1 MDGHTWPVG
10 SVNIGAL
17 AAGSGVVC
25 AGSAVGQQWVG
36 APPDRPPPR
45 PRADVAVLT
54 VLTEELRAVVE
65 VLRRHRHFRSAPLPG
80 GSQLYQAEVPAEGAD
95 LRVVATQALE
105 PGPQSAAAAYRR
117 LRDALGPPIVL
128 LVGVAGGIR
137 ADLAVG
143 DVVIGDE
150 IIYYDARRETVT
162 AARRRGKTQPTRPA
176 LRHRV
181 NEFFLRYGS
190 TIALRRGVQVRVF
203 RGPIGS
209 GSAVVTDTGSDIVR
223 FLRRFNEKTLAV
235 ETEAGGVGQAFYEE
249 MESEPASGW
258 LTIRGISDLAGP
270 DKGHG
275 WHQLAADN
283 AAAVMDRLLPMLA
296 MPGGRPAGAAT
307 GSAKDFGLED
317 LAEPA

>member
-1 MDGHTWPVG
+1 MDGHIWRVG

-17 AAGSGVVC
+17 ATGSGTVC
-25 AGSAVGQQWVG
+25 AGSAVGRQWIG
-36 APPDRPPPR
+36 AEPDRPGPR
-45 PRADVAVLT
+45 RRADVAVLT

-65 VLRRHRHFRSAPLPG
+65 VLRRHGNFRSAPLPG
-80 GSQLYQAEVPAEGAD
+80 GSQLYAAEVRADGAD

-117 LRDALGPPIVL
+117 LRDAVRPSVVL

-137 ADLAVG
+137 SDLVVG

-150 IIYYDARRETVT
+150 IIYYDARRETVA
-162 AARRRGKTQPTRPA
+162 AARRRGKSHSTTPA

-190 TIALRRGVQVRVF
+190 TIAVRRGVQVRVF

-249 MESEPASGW
+249 IGSEPASGW
-258 LTIRGISDLAGP
+258 LTIRGISDLADR

-275 WHQLAADN
+275 CHQLAADH

-296 MPGGRPAGAAT
+296 VPGGRPDAAAEP
-307 GSAKDFGLED
+307 GEDFGLEG

>member
-1 MDGHTWPVG
+1 MDPRTWRVG
-10 SVNIGAL
+10 SVNIGAVV
-17 AAGSGVVC
+17 AGGGVVH
-25 AGSAVGQQWVG
+25 AGAAVGRQEMAWE
-36 APPDRPPPR
+36 PDRSGPGH
-45 PRADVAVLT
+45 RADVAVLT

-65 VLRRHRHFRSAPLPG
+65 VLRRHRHYRSAPLPG
-80 GSQLYQAEVPAEGAD
+80 GSRLYEAEVAAEGAN

-117 LRDALGPPIVL
+117 LRDAVRTPVVL

-150 IIYYDARRETVT
+150 VIYYDARRETVT
-162 AARRRGKTQPTRPA
+162 AARRRGRSHPTTPA

-190 TIALRRGVQVRVF
+190 TIALRPAGSVRVF

-209 GSAVVTDTGSDIVR
+209 GSAVVTDPASDIVR

-249 MESEPASGW
+249 VGSHPAAGW
-258 LTIRGISDLAGP
+258 LTIRGISDLADR

-275 WHQLAADN
+275 WHQLASDH

-296 MPGGRPAGAAT
+296 IPGSPDEWRPGGE
-307 GSAKDFGLED
+307 GLGLDD

>member
-1 MDGHTWPVG
+1 MDGDTWRVG

-17 AAGSGVVC
+17 ASGSGTVC
-25 AGSAVGQQWVG
+25 AGSAVGRQMVP
-36 APPDRPPPR
+36 AEHRPGPR
-45 PRADVAVLT
+45 RRADVAVLT

-65 VLRRHRHFRSAPLPG
+65 VLRRHRDFRSAPLPG
-80 GSQLYQAEVPAEGAD
+80 GSQLYGAEVRADGAD

-117 LRDALGPPIVL
+117 LRDAVRPSVVL

-137 ADLAVG
+137 SDLAVG

-150 IIYYDARRETVT
+150 IIYYDARRETVA
-162 AARRRGKTQPTRPA
+162 AARRRGKSHSTTPA

-190 TIALRRGVQVRVF
+190 TIPVHRGVQVRVF

-209 GSAVVTDTGSDIVR
+209 GGAVVTDMGSDIVR

-249 MESEPASGW
+249 IGSEPAAGW
-258 LTIRGISDLAGP
+258 LTIRGISDLADR

-275 WHQLAADN
+275 CHQLAADH

-296 MPGGRPAGAAT
+296 VPGGRPDAAADP
-307 GSAKDFGLED
+307 GEDVGLED

>member
-1 MDGHTWPVG
+1 
-10 SVNIGAL
+10 
-17 AAGSGVVC
+17 
-25 AGSAVGQQWVG
+25 
-36 APPDRPPPR
+36 
-45 PRADVAVLT
+45 VAVLT

-65 VLRRHRHFRSAPLPG
+65 VLRRHRDFRSGPLPG
-80 GSQLYQAEVPAEGAD
+80 GSQLYQAAVRTDRAD

-117 LRDALGPPIVL
+117 LRDALHPPVVL

-137 ADLAVG
+137 SDVAVG

-150 IIYYDARRETVT
+150 IIYYDARRETVAT
-162 AARRRGKTQPTRPA
+162 SRRRGKSHSTTPA

-190 TIALRRGVQVRVF
+190 TIAVRRGVHVRVF

-209 GSAVVTDTGSDIVR
+209 GSAVVTDAGSDIVR

-249 MESEPASGW
+249 IGSEPASGW
-258 LTIRGISDLAGP
+258 LTIRGISDLADR

-275 WHQLAADN
+275 LHQLAADH

-296 MPGGRPAGAAT
+296 DPDGRPGALGEPA
-307 GSAKDFGLED
+307 DDPGLED

>member
-1 MDGHTWPVG
+1 MDGHTSRVG

-17 AAGSGVVC
+17 ATRGGMVC
-25 AGSAVGQQWVG
+25 AGSAVGRQCVG
-36 APPDRPPPR
+36 VPPDRPGPE

-65 VLRRHRHFRSAPLPG
+65 VLRRHRGFRSAPLPG
-80 GSQLYQAEVPAEGAD
+80 GSQLYQADVRGEGVD
-95 LRVVATQALE
+95 LRVVASQALE

-117 LRDALGPPIVL
+117 LRDAVRPSIVL

-137 ADLAVG
+137 ADLAIG

-150 IIYYDARRETVT
+150 VIYYDARRETVT
-162 AARRRGKTQPTRPA
+162 AARRRGKSHPTTPA

-190 TIALRRGVQVRVF
+190 TIALRRGVHVRVF

-209 GSAVVTDTGSDIVR
+209 GSAVVTDAGSDIVR

-249 MESEPASGW
+249 IGSQPGSGW
-258 LTIRGISDLAGP
+258 LTIRGISDLADP

-275 WHQLAADN
+275 WHQFAADH

-296 MPGGRPAGAAT
+296 MPGGRPAGAAA
-307 GSAKDFGLED
+307 GAAEDVGLD
-317 LAEPA
+317 GLAEPA

>member
-1 MDGHTWPVG
+1 MAGHGCQVG

-17 AAGSGVVC
+17 ATGRGLVC
-25 AGSAVGQQWVG
+25 TGSAVGRQWAAV
-36 APPDRPPPR
+36 APDRPGPPR
-45 PRADVAVLT
+45 RRADVAVLT

-65 VLRRHRHFRSAPLPG
+65 VLRRHRGFRSTPLPG
-80 GSQLYQAEVPAEGAD
+80 GAQLYRAEVRALDAD

-105 PGPQSAAAAYRR
+105 PGPHSAASAYRR
-117 LRDALGPPIVL
+117 LRDAVRPSVVL

-137 ADLAVG
+137 PDLAVG

-162 AARRRGKTQPTRPA
+162 AARRRGRSHSTTPA

-181 NEFFLRYGS
+181 NEFFVRYGS
-190 TIALRRGVQVRVF
+190 TIALRPGVRVRVF

-209 GSAVVTDTGSDIVR
+209 GGAVVADNGCDIVR

-249 MESEPASGW
+249 IGSQPASGW
-258 LTIRGISDLAGP
+258 LTIRGISDLADR

-275 WHQLAADN
+275 WHQLAADH

-296 MPGGRPAGAAT
+296 VPGGRPAAA
-307 GSAKDFGLED
+307 GEEFGLAG

>member
-1 MDGHTWPVG
+1 MDGDSWRVG

-17 AAGSGVVC
+17 ATGSGTVC
-25 AGSAVGQQWVG
+25 AGSAVGRQRVG
-36 APPDRPPPR
+36 AEPDRPGPR
-45 PRADVAVLT
+45 RRADVAVLT

-65 VLRRHRHFRSAPLPG
+65 VLRRHQDFRSAPLPG
-80 GSQLYQAEVPAEGAD
+80 GSQLYAAEVRAGCVD

-117 LRDALGPPIVL
+117 LRDAVRPSVVL

-137 ADLAVG
+137 SDLAVG

-150 IIYYDARRETVT
+150 IIYYDARRETVA
-162 AARRRGKTQPTRPA
+162 AARRRGKSHSTTPA

-190 TIALRRGVQVRVF
+190 TIPVHRGVQVRVF

-223 FLRRFNEKTLAV
+223 FLQRFNEKTLAV

-249 MESEPASGW
+249 IGSEPASGW
-258 LTIRGISDLAGP
+258 LTIRGISDLADR

-275 WHQLAADN
+275 CHQLAADH

-296 MPGGRPAGAAT
+296 VPGGRPDAAAEP
-307 GSAKDFGLED
+307 GEDFGLEG

>member
-1 MDGHTWPVG
+1 MDGHAVQVG
-10 SVNIGAL
+10 SINVGAL
-17 AAGSGVVC
+17 ATGSGVVC
-25 AGSAVGQQWVG
+25 AGSAVGRQTV
-36 APPDRPPPR
+36 AAEPDRAGPR
-45 PRADVAVLT
+45 RRADVAVLT

-65 VLRRHRHFRSAPLPG
+65 VLRRHRDFRSAPLPG
-80 GSQLYQAEVPAEGAD
+80 GSQLYEAAVRADGVD

-117 LRDALGPPIVL
+117 LRDALHPSVVL

-137 ADLAVG
+137 ADVAVG

-150 IIYYDARRETVT
+150 IIYYDARRETVP
-162 AARRRGKTQPTRPA
+162 AARRRGKSHSTTPA

-181 NEFFLRYGS
+181 NEFFLRYGP
-190 TIALRRGVQVRVF
+190 TIAVRRGVQVQVF

-209 GSAVVTDTGSDIVR
+209 GSAVVTDTSSDIVR

-249 MESEPASGW
+249 IGCEPAAGW
-258 LTIRGISDLAGP
+258 LTIRGISDLADR

-275 WHQLAADN
+275 WHQLAADH

-296 MPGGRPAGAAT
+296 APDGRPHAAGQPAA
-307 GSAKDFGLED
+307 DLGLED

>member
-1 MDGHTWPVG
+1 MDGHTWRVG

-17 AAGSGVVC
+17 ATGSGVVC
-25 AGSAVGQQWVG
+25 TGSAIGRQCG
-36 APPDRPPPR
+36 AAEPDRPGPR
-45 PRADVAVLT
+45 RRADVAVLT
-54 VLTEELRAVVE
+54 VLTVELRAVVD
-65 VLRRHRHFRSAPLPG
+65 VLRRHRDFRTAPLPG
-80 GSQLYQAEVPAEGAD
+80 GSRLYEAQVRADGAD

-117 LRDALGPPIVL
+117 LRDAVRPSVVL

-137 ADLAVG
+137 SDLAVG

-150 IIYYDARRETVT
+150 IISYDARRETVT
-162 AARRRGKTQPTRPA
+162 AARWRGKSHSTTPA

-249 MESEPASGW
+249 IGSEPAAGW
-258 LTIRGISDLAGP
+258 LTIRGISDLA
-270 DKGHG
+270 DREKGHG
-275 WHQLAADN
+275 WHQFAADH

-296 MPGGRPAGAAT
+296 VPGGRPDAAGE
-307 GSAKDFGLED
+307 DLGLEG